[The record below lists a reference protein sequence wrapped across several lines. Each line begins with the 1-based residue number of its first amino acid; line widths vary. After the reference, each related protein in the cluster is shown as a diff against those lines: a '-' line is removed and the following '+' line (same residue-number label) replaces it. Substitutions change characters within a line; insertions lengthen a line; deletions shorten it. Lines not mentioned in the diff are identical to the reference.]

1 MRRFWRSG
9 IGAASIALMVPGL
22 LLAACQGAAKSDELA
37 EKPFGNASGAI
48 KFPHA
53 ERPVSKIV
61 STQWSTEPERDIQK
75 EAQTVM
81 DLAGIAPGMSVAD
94 IGAGEGYYTVRL
106 AARVG
111 PKGRVL
117 AQDIDARALSRVG
130 TRAERERLANV
141 STELGTADDP
151 RLPKDSF
158 DRIFMIHMYHEI
170 AEPYAFLW
178 HIWPA
183 LKAGGQIAVVDLDRP
198 SDQHGIAP
206 AQLSCEFAA
215 AGFRLSAF
223 HPIPGNAGY
232 YAQFAK
238 TGARRPEPG
247 EIKPCRDI
255 ADGAVRR

>member
-1 MRRFWRSG
+1 MRQIWRS
-9 IGAASIALMVPGL
+9 SIALMASGV
-22 LLAACQGAAKSDELA
+22 LLAACQGAAQSN
-37 EKPFGNASGAI
+37 NASTQAPAKALGEPSA
-48 KFPHA
+48 KSAFPKA

-61 STQWSTEPERDIQK
+61 STQWSTEPERDIQQ

-117 AQDIDARALSRVG
+117 AQDIDEGALSRLG
-130 TRAERERLANV
+130 ARTERDRLTNV
-141 STELGTADDP
+141 SIELGTADDP
-151 RLPKDSF
+151 GLPKESF

-183 LKAGGQIAVVDLDRP
+183 LKEGGQIAVVDLDRP
-198 SDQHGIAP
+198 SDRHGIAP
-206 AQLSCEFAA
+206 AQLSCEFASL
-215 AGFRLSAF
+215 GFRLSAF
-223 HPIPGNAGY
+223 HPIPGGAGY

-238 TGARRPEPG
+238 TGALRPEPG
-247 EIKPCRDI
+247 QIKPCRAI